1 MTEKSKLIVKLL
13 VEKGTLKQKIFDNT
27 LETLRLIKQISRQL
41 ETELNSQLTHVKD
54 ARINLRFR
62 NISPFQAELKVAGDL
77 LVFFMHSN
85 IFKFNE
91 KTKPWKN
98 EYLKNDPL
106 NAYVGIIRIYNF
118 LADSFK
124 YNRTEDLGLLL
135 TRIFVDKNKNL
146 WLEQLTLN
154 NKTVFSSEPLPI
166 TPELI
171 RQILE
176 QNILF
181 AMNFDLE
188 VLDYETVKLTTVND
202 IIEARKIGSPT
213 GKIVGFNP
221 PQNDTKSDQML
232 YTGG

>member
-1 MTEKSKLIVKLL
+1 MSEKSQLIVKLL
-13 VEKGTLKQKIFDNT
+13 IEKGTLKQKIFDNT

-41 ETELNSQLTHVKD
+41 ENELNPQLAQAQD

-91 KTKPWKN
+91 KSKVWKTD
-98 EYLKNDPL
+98 YIKNDPQ
-106 NAYVGIIRIYNF
+106 NAFVGIIRIYNF

-124 YNRTEDLGLLL
+124 YNRTDDLGLLL
-135 TRIFVDKNKNL
+135 TRLFVDKNKNL
-146 WLEQLTLN
+146 WIEQLTLD
-154 NKTVFSSEPLPI
+154 NKTVLNTEPQPI
-166 TPELI
+166 TTNLI
-171 RQILE
+171 RDIIE

-188 VLDYETVKLTTVND
+188 VIDYETVKLTTVND

-213 GKIVGFNP
+213 GKIVGFNA
-221 PQNDTKSDQML
+221 PQKPDTGDQVV

>member
-1 MTEKSKLIVKLL
+1 MTEKSELIVKLL
-13 VEKGTLKQKIFDNT
+13 IEKGSLKQKIFDNT
-27 LETLRLIKQISRQL
+27 LETLRLIKRISRQL
-41 ETELNSQLTHVKD
+41 ETELNPQLAQAKD

-91 KTKPWKN
+91 KTKVWKTD
-98 EYLKNDPL
+98 YIKNDPQ

-135 TRIFVDKNKNL
+135 TRLFVDKNKNL
-146 WLEQLTLN
+146 WLEQLTLD
-154 NKTVFSSEPLPI
+154 NKTVLNIQPQPV
-166 TPELI
+166 TADLI
-171 RQILE
+171 RQIIE

-188 VLDYETVKLTTVND
+188 VLDYQTVKLTTVSD

-213 GKIVGFNP
+213 GKIVGFNAE
-221 PQNDTKSDQML
+221 QNNDKGDQVV